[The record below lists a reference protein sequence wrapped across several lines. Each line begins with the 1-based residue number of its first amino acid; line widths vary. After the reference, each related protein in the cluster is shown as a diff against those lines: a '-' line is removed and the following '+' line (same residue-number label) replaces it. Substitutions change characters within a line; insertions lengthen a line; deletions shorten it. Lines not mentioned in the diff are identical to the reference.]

1 MPRIIITARVKDA
14 AKWEEGFRTHG
25 ALLRSMTTTV
35 TYYTMTEGNEV
46 ALYAEAADLD
56 KYLEVLESQDTAEA
70 MAFDGVIRES
80 VKIFVLEKE
89 FRY

>member
-1 MPRIIITARVKDA
+1 MPRVIITARVKDTD
-14 AKWEEGFRTHG
+14 KWEQGFRTHG

-35 TYYTMTEGNEV
+35 TYYTMSEGNEV
-46 ALYAEAADLD
+46 ALYAEPADLD
-56 KYLEVLESQDTAEA
+56 KYLEVLESQDIAEA

-80 VKIFVLEKE
+80 VKVFVLERE